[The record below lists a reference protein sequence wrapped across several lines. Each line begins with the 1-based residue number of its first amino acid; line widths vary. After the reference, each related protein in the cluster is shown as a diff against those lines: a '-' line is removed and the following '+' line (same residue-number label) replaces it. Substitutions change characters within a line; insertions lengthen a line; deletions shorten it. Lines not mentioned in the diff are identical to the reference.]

1 MSQTRRGDS
10 HRQSAKMAFCGVMV
24 ALSAALMLTGG
35 FIPIATY
42 CAPMAAGL
50 LLLPILLE
58 YGRQAAWTAF
68 VATAILSL
76 TLDADKEAALFYL
89 FLGYYPILK
98 WELDRI
104 RKKPVRIAVKLLL
117 FTVSTVLMYWL
128 MGALLGMDAVVA
140 EFREM
145 GAIILALF
153 IVFFNF
159 CMLLYDRLL
168 TPMAILYVKRL
179 RPRLRFL
186 AR

>member
-1 MSQTRRGDS
+1 
-10 HRQSAKMAFCGVMV
+10 MAFCGVMV

-42 CAPMAAGL
+42 CTPMAAGL

-68 VATAILSL
+68 SATAILSL

-104 RKKPVRIAVKLLL
+104 HKKPVRVAVKLLL
-117 FTVSTVLMYWL
+117 FTASTVFMYWL
-128 MGALLGMDAVVA
+128 MGTLLGMDAVVA

-145 GAIILALF
+145 GVVILALF

-159 CMLLYDRLL
+159 CMLLYDRII

-186 AR
+186 KR